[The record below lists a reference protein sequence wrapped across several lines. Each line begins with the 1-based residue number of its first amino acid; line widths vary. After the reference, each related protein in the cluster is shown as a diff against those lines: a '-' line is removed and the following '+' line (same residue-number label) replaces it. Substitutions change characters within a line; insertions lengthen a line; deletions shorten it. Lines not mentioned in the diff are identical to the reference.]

1 MKVLL
6 TADWHIRGDRPRC
19 RVDEDWIDSQRQDI
33 AAVRKIANVNNVDE
47 VWILGDLFHQPR
59 CATEAVV
66 MVLDE
71 LKKFPRTVR
80 ILPGNHD
87 LPFHDYQNLDRCS
100 LGIVLKSFKELAG
113 MEIEVVPGCGEG
125 YGVTACPFGMDPESP
140 ICDVWATHRLVFEDD
155 KARPMKDL
163 GQTAQE
169 LLDASPL
176 VREMIV
182 TGDYHHG
189 YVHTGPDNRRVVTP
203 GCLNIQVA
211 DMADYRPRAYIWDT
225 MDGSVSL
232 EYIGEEPAANVV
244 TDYLEVEKLRDDR
257 MEKVLQVVG
266 SSEGVSLSFMDNL
279 EKELATGDYPNAS
292 GVFSELKDTMNK
304 DRQ

>member
-19 RVDEDWIDSQRQDI
+19 RVDEDWIGSQRQDI
-33 AAVRKIANVNNVDE
+33 AAVRKVADVNNVDE

-71 LKKFPRTVR
+71 LKKFKVPVYV
-80 ILPGNHD
+80 LPGNHD
-87 LPFHDYQNLDRCS
+87 LPFHDYENLDRCS
-100 LGIVLKSFKELAG
+100 LGILLKSFPELHTLD
-113 MEIEVVPGCGEG
+113 EG
-125 YGVTACPFGMDPESP
+125 DGYDSRGFTLVANPFGMDPESP
-140 ICDVWATHRLVFEDD
+140 ICDVWATHRLVFKDD
-155 KARPMKDL
+155 KSRPMKDL

-169 LLDASPL
+169 LLDAAPS
-176 VREMIV
+176 VGAMIV

-211 DMADYRPRAYIWDT
+211 DMADYRPRVYIWDT
-225 MDGSVSL
+225 MYDSVSI
-232 EYIGEEPAANVV
+232 EYIGKEPAANVV
-244 TDYLEVEKLRDDR
+244 TDYLEVEKMRDDR

>member
-1 MKVLL
+1 MKILL

-19 RVDEDWIDSQRQDI
+19 RVDEDWIESQRQDI
-33 AAVRKIANVNNVDE
+33 AAVRKIADVNSVDE

-71 LKKFPRTVR
+71 LKKFNCQVR

-87 LPFHDYQNLDRCS
+87 LPFHDYQNLDKCS
-100 LGIVLKSFKELAG
+100 LGIVLKSYPELVSR
-113 MEIEVVPGCGEG
+113 EVEVLPGEG
-125 YGVTACPFGMDPESP
+125 YGMAAYPFGRDPTWP
-140 ICDVWATHRLVFEDD
+140 ICDVWATHRLVFESEE
-155 KARPMKDL
+155 ARPMKGI

-169 LLDASPL
+169 LLDVFTG
-176 VREMIV
+176 VRAMIV

-189 YVHTGPDNRRVVTP
+189 YIHKGPDGRKVVTP
-203 GCLNIQVA
+203 GCLNIQAA
-211 DMADYRPRAYIWDT
+211 DLVDYKPRVYIWDSC
-225 MDGSVSL
+225 DDSVVP
-232 EYIGEEPAANVV
+232 EYIGKDPAANVV
-244 TDYLEVEKLRDDR
+244 TDYLEVEKMRDDR

-279 EKELATGDYPNAS
+279 EKVVQGGDFPRAAETYT
-292 GVFSELKDTMNK
+292 ELKDKMNK

>member
-1 MKVLL
+1 MRVLL

-19 RVDEDWIDSQRQDI
+19 RVDEDWIGSQRQDI
-33 AAVRKIANVNNVDE
+33 AAVRNIADVNNVDE

-71 LKKFPRTVR
+71 LKRFRVPVYV
-80 ILPGNHD
+80 LPGNHD

-100 LGIVLKSFKELAG
+100 LGIVLKSFPELHTLD
-113 MEIEVVPGCGEG
+113 EG
-125 YGVTACPFGMDPESP
+125 DGYDSRGLTLVANPFGMDPESP
-140 ICDVWATHRLVFEDD
+140 ICDVWATHRLVFKDD
-155 KARPMKDL
+155 KSRPMKDL

-169 LLDASPL
+169 LLDAAPN
-176 VREMIV
+176 VGAMIV

-211 DMADYRPRAYIWDT
+211 DMADYRPRVYIWDT
-225 MDGSVSL
+225 MDGSVSPK
-232 EYIGEEPAANVV
+232 YIGKEPAANVV
-244 TDYLEVEKLRDDR
+244 TDYLEVEKMRDDR

-279 EKELATGDYPNAS
+279 EKVVQGGDFPQAAGVYKELVDR
-292 GVFSELKDTMNK
+292 MNK

>member
-33 AAVRKIANVNNVDE
+33 AAVRKIADVNNVDE
-47 VWILGDLFHQPR
+47 MWILGDLFHQPR

-71 LKKFPRTVR
+71 LKKFDCQVR

-87 LPFHDYQNLDRCS
+87 LPFHDYQNLDKCS
-100 LGIVLKSFKELAG
+100 LGVILKSYPELVSR
-113 MEIEVVPGCGEG
+113 EVEVFPGEG
-125 YGVTACPFGMDPESP
+125 YGVAAYPFGRDPTWP
-140 ICDVWATHRLVFEDD
+140 VCDVWATHRLVFEDEE
-155 KARPMKDL
+155 ARPMKDV

-169 LLDASPL
+169 LLDAFTD

-211 DMADYRPRAYIWDT
+211 DMADYRPRVYIWDVI
-225 MDGSVSL
+225 DSSISL
-232 EYIGEEPAANVV
+232 EYIGKEPAANVV
-244 TDYLEVEKLRDDR
+244 TDYLEVEKMRDDR
-257 MEKVLQVVG
+257 IEKVLQVVG

>member
-1 MKVLL
+1 
-6 TADWHIRGDRPRC
+6 
-19 RVDEDWIDSQRQDI
+19 
-33 AAVRKIANVNNVDE
+33 
-47 VWILGDLFHQPR
+47 
-59 CATEAVV
+59 

-71 LKKFPRTVR
+71 LKKFHCTVR

-100 LGIVLKSFKELAG
+100 LGIVLKSFPELHTLD
-113 MEIEVVPGCGEG
+113 EG
-125 YGVTACPFGMDPESP
+125 DGYDSMGFTLVANPFGMDPESP

-169 LLDASPL
+169 LLDAAPN
-176 VREMIV
+176 VGAMIV

-189 YVHTGPDNRRVVTP
+189 YIYKETETTPFMVQATGRYVVTP

-211 DMADYRPRAYIWDT
+211 DMADYRPRVYIWDT

-232 EYIGEEPAANVV
+232 EYIGKEPAANVV
-244 TDYLEVEKLRDDR
+244 TDYLEVEKMRDDR

>member
-1 MKVLL
+1 MKILL

-19 RVDEDWIDSQRQDI
+19 RVDEDWIESQRQDI
-33 AAVRKIANVNNVDE
+33 AAVRKIADVNSVDE

-71 LKKFPRTVR
+71 LKKFRQDIA

-87 LPFHDYQNLDRCS
+87 MPFHDYGNIDRCS
-100 LGIVLKSFKELAG
+100 LGIVLKSFRELHSCAVE
-113 MEIEVVPGCGEG
+113 EIPGEDL
-125 YGVTACPFGMDPESP
+125 GVCAFPFGLDPESP
-140 ICDVWATHRLVFEDD
+140 MCDVWATHRLVFRDD
-155 KARPMKDL
+155 ASRPMKDL
-163 GQTAQE
+163 GWTAQE
-169 LLDASPL
+169 LLDSAPL

-189 YVHTGPDNRRVVTP
+189 YIHEGPDGRKVVTP
-203 GCLNIQVA
+203 GCLNIQAA
-211 DMADYRPRAYIWDT
+211 DMAGYQPRVYIWDT
-225 MDGSVSL
+225 CNHEV
-232 EYIGEEPAANVV
+232 EEIMLNTCHSECVV
-244 TDYLEVEKLRDDR
+244 TDYLEVEKMRDDR

-279 EKELATGDYPNAS
+279 EKVVQGEDFPKAAGAYKELVDR
-292 GVFSELKDTMNK
+292 MNK

>member
-19 RVDEDWIDSQRQDI
+19 RVDEDWIGSQRQDI
-33 AAVRKIANVNNVDE
+33 AAVREIADVNNVDE

-71 LKKFPRTVR
+71 LKKFKVPVYV
-80 ILPGNHD
+80 LPGNHD
-87 LPFHDYQNLDRCS
+87 LPFHDYENLDRCS
-100 LGIVLKSFKELAG
+100 LGIMLKSFPELHTLD
-113 MEIEVVPGCGEG
+113 EG
-125 YGVTACPFGMDPESP
+125 DGYDSRGFTLVANPFGMDPESP
-140 ICDVWATHRLVFEDD
+140 ICDVWATHRLVFKDD
-155 KARPMKDL
+155 KSRPMKDL

-176 VREMIV
+176 VSGMIV

-189 YVHTGPDNRRVVTP
+189 YVHTGPDSRRVVTP

-211 DMADYRPRAYIWDT
+211 DMADYRPRVYIWDSCEC
-225 MDGSVSL
+225 SVVPK
-232 EYIGEEPAANVV
+232 YIGDDPSANVV
-244 TDYLEVEKLRDDR
+244 TDYLEVEKMRDDR

-279 EKELATGDYPNAS
+279 EKVVQGKDFPKAAGAYKELVDR
-292 GVFSELKDTMNK
+292 MNK